1 MRLEQHSCPQ
11 IRNISRSIWVNVAH
25 QPEGA
30 PPPGI
35 KGKTTASDVT
45 PPQLRRRKVE
55 ALHLALSFAFAA
67 KHYLREEDGLQWED
81 YNGVLPVFIY
91 KYDEADCNNDSMTT
105 SYSATADNSLG
116 KKREDNRSGRN
127 SPDNATKR
135 VRAKRSKPNVS
146 GAVTPLLGSA
156 YTAVDFQYSLV
167 THGSMPLPLMWVLV
181 FISSDVELVNYLFS
195 IAHHLSK
202 AIFKFRREGL
212 LETVGPAGM
221 PSCQV
226 GSINIKTLLPCRRQ
240 CTNRH
245 VRISHPSVQS

>member
-1 MRLEQHSCPQ
+1 
-11 IRNISRSIWVNVAH
+11 
-25 QPEGA
+25 
-30 PPPGI
+30 
-35 KGKTTASDVT
+35 
-45 PPQLRRRKVE
+45 
-55 ALHLALSFAFAA
+55 
-67 KHYLREEDGLQWED
+67 
-81 YNGVLPVFIY
+81 
-91 KYDEADCNNDSMTT
+91 MTT

-156 YTAVDFQYSLV
+156 YSAVDFQYSLV

-181 FISSDVELVNYLFS
+181 FISSDVELMNYLFS

-221 PSCQV
+221 PFRQV
-226 GSINIKTLLPCRRQ
+226 GSINTKTFLFHRCQ

-245 VRISHPSVQS
+245 VRIIITLPFSLSPSLVFIQCIFDGGSIDHMRTYSEYTHPQVMCVCFCIVITYCG